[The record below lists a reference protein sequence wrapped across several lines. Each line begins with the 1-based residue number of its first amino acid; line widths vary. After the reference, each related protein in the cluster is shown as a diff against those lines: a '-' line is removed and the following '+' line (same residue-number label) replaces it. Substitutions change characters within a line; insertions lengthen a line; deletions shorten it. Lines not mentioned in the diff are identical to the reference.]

1 MMKNPDKWIRK
12 GIIGVLGINTPYR
25 VYDMRVSGN
34 NVPNN
39 YIILSTQTKQEGME
53 NKCGN
58 GWDCTILIDIVTR
71 FMGTSNPGN
80 REDVNDIEEYVIQQM
95 EGFSADG
102 FSLFS
107 VELESSTSLDTLTDT
122 QNIFRQ
128 LVRYRILLNE
138 N

>member
-80 REDVNDIEEYVIQQM
+80 REVVNDIEEYVIQQM
-95 EGFSADG
+95 EGFSAEG

-107 VELESSTSLDTLTDT
+107 VEMESSTSLDTLTDT
-122 QNIFRQ
+122 QNVFRQ